1 MLVLKTKTDR
11 LRRKPKRPPLSVR
24 VHSIPSG
31 SVASPRAMR
40 AIKLRSMVEHG
51 TLDDVQ
57 AILLKRQ
64 VTHYIMPKD
73 VTFNNN
79 HFMDEEEEDFHHD
92 HGYT

>member
-1 MLVLKTKTDR
+1 MSKYEREQLELEKLDVHNIAENTRVRQSFGINNNKRMLVLKTKTDR

-57 AILLKRQ
+57 
-64 VTHYIMPKD
+64 V
-73 VTFNNN
+73 F
-79 HFMDEEEEDFHHD
+79 
-92 HGYT
+92 